1 MEYRDPD
8 SHHSTTPSLHS
19 PKLQF
24 LVWGGLA
31 LIVLAVV
38 AAPFLFAPPAKPLP
52 VYGAVT
58 NFSLSDQDGKMV
70 SQDDW
75 RGQIRVVDLIF
86 TRCLG
91 PCPLVS
97 ATMKRLQESLPA
109 NSSVRLVTLTSDP
122 DYDTPDVLKKYG
134 EKLGARPGGWTFLT
148 GTKETMRRLAMEQL
162 KLSMVDKPPS
172 ERETPVDLVIH
183 STRLVLLDPQERIRG
198 YFDGETTA
206 CIPAILAAIHN
217 LKKES

>member
-1 MEYRDPD
+1 MSR
-8 SHHSTTPSLHS
+8 LNF
-19 PKLQF
+19 KIQF
-24 LVWGGLA
+24 LIWGGLG

-38 AAPFLFAPPAKPLP
+38 SAPFVFAPPAKPLP

-70 SQDDW
+70 SQADW
-75 RGQIRVVDLIF
+75 SGQICVVDLIF

-97 ATMKRLQESLPA
+97 ATMKQLQESLPA
-109 NSSVRLVTLTSDP
+109 GPAVRLVSLTSDP
-122 DYDTPDVLKKYG
+122 AYDTPAELKKYG
-134 EKLGARPGGWTFLT
+134 EKFGARPGIWTFLT
-148 GTKETMRRLAMEQL
+148 GPKEMMRHLAMDEL
-162 KLSMVDKPPS
+162 KLDMTDKPPAG
-172 ERETPVDLVIH
+172 RETPVDLVIH
-183 STRLVLLDPQERIRG
+183 STRLVLLDQQERIRG

-206 CIPAILAAIHN
+206 CLPAILAAIHH